1 MPVTR
6 IQCFVIV
13 AQMPAASRS
22 PPSASALGCRP
33 VDYVPLIR
41 MVEQGKIDVKR
52 QVTHRFSLD
61 EIGKAFEV
69 MKEGVS
75 LRSIVIP

>member
-1 MPVTR
+1 MFKEIEV
-6 IQCFVIV
+6 VG
-13 AQMPAASRS
+13 S
-22 PPSASALGCRP
+22 LGCRP
-33 VDYVPLIR
+33 ADYLPLIR
-41 MVEQGKIDVKR
+41 MVEQGRVDVRR
-52 QVTHRFSLD
+52 QVTHRFPLE